1 MPLGEGRQHS
11 LTKERKWQE
20 MSGNA
25 NKNWTVLIV
34 DDTMDNLIVAKTVLK
49 FHGATVYTAMNGE
62 EGLKILQEVTPTVI
76 LLDIRMPTMD
86 GWTMFRLVRENP
98 AINHIPI
105 IAVTAYAML
114 SDREEILAA
123 GFDGYISKP
132 FDISQFIIDIEDVV
146 NRTAQHRN

>member
-1 MPLGEGRQHS
+1 VTDAHVQKA
-11 LTKERKWQE
+11 KEREIQE
-20 MSGNA
+20 MSGIT
-25 NKNWTVLIV
+25 KNSWIILIV
-34 DDTMDNLIVAKTVLK
+34 DDTLDNLIVAKTVLK

-62 EGLKILQEVTPTVI
+62 EGLSLLQEITPNVI

-86 GWTMFRLVRENP
+86 GWTMYRRLRENP
-98 AINHIPI
+98 ATRHIPI

-132 FDISQFIIDIEDVV
+132 FDITQFVTDIEEVI
-146 NRTAQHRN
+146 NRTAQQRN